1 MNDELK
7 HPVPTAQAPCVA
19 SVLAWHPLRRPWQW
33 MSTARIS
40 TLLLDLGLIATILA
54 VLWTSLGLHLLQEHR
69 RTMEQATRNASNLAG
84 AADQVLARTIEVID
98 QRILFIREAY
108 RQDRLGFNLDYLRR
122 SSGFLDGTTLQTAI
136 IDPSGRLRFT
146 NLGPVV
152 NGVDLSDRPHFRVH
166 VNNPRDD
173 LFISVPV
180 LGRESGRWSIQ
191 FTRKLF
197 EADGSFG
204 GVVVVSMD
212 PVWLTQLYNTLDI
225 GRGVMTLVGLDGILR
240 ARAPHLAAALG
251 NDLSATLREQNMVL
265 RQSGWTRMAS
275 PLDLTDRVI
284 AFRQITPYP
293 LVLLVGL
300 DMAGVYEQY
309 NAYRRY
315 AFLVAG
321 ALSVLVFAAGSLLL
335 RHRRQRLAS
344 EDRTLF
350 LAHHDALTGLANRIL
365 LRGCLNDALST
376 RAIAGAGLAV
386 LTLDLDRF
394 KAVNDA
400 FGHAVGDHL
409 LREVAGRLRNA
420 VRNGDTVARVGG
432 DEFVIIQAGTPQPG
446 FAEDLARRLIQELS
460 VPFQLDG
467 YEIQVGT
474 SVGLAVASDDG
485 ETADRVL
492 RRSDIALYRAKAAG
506 RGSLRCFE
514 PAMEVES
521 MARRR
526 LEEDLRH
533 AVEQNQLELHYQPV
547 YTCRSGELVAFEA
560 LLRWTHPT
568 RGAIAP
574 SEFIPI
580 AEESGLIVTIGRWA
594 MERACRDGASWPGQ
608 VRIAVNVS
616 PKQFRGADLPEF
628 VAAIL
633 CRTNLPAH
641 RLELEVTE
649 GLLIRDTEQALGVL
663 CALKSQGLRVA
674 LDDFGTGYSSLSY
687 LCRFPFDRV
696 KIDRAFISAIGSS
709 DQAGAIV
716 EAVLAMCSSLG
727 LKVTAEGVETDAQLA
742 FLRQHGCDEVQGFLL
757 GAPRTA
763 EAALGLLTPSFLSDH
778 AAAGRT

>member
-1 MNDELK
+1 
-7 HPVPTAQAPCVA
+7 
-19 SVLAWHPLRRPWQW
+19 
-33 MSTARIS
+33 MSTTQVS

-54 VLWTSLGLHLLQEHR
+54 VLWTSLGLHLFQEDR
-69 RTMEQATRNASNLAG
+69 RTLEQATRNVTNLAG
-84 AADQVLARTIEVID
+84 AADQVLARTIEAID

-108 RQDRLGFNLDYLRR
+108 RQDRLGFNLEFLRR

-166 VNNPRDD
+166 VDNPKDD

-191 FTRKLF
+191 FTRKLL

-225 GRGVMTLVGLDGILR
+225 DRGVMTLVGLDGILR
-240 ARAPHLAAALG
+240 ARAPHLASALG
-251 NDLSATLREQNMVL
+251 TDLSSTLREQDMIL
-265 RQSGWTRMAS
+265 RHSGWVRMTS
-275 PLDLTDRVI
+275 PLDEAYRVI

-293 LVLLVGL
+293 LVLLVGQDL
-300 DMAGVYEQY
+300 TGVYEQY
-309 NAYRRY
+309 YAYRRS

-321 ALSVLVFAAGSLLL
+321 ALSLLVLAAGRLLL

-344 EDRTLF
+344 EDRTRF
-350 LAHHDALTGLANRIL
+350 LAHHDALTGLANRAL
-365 LRGCLNDALST
+365 LRTCLDNALS
-376 RAIAGAGLAV
+376 RRPAAGAGLAV

-400 FGHAVGDHL
+400 YGHAMGDHL
-409 LREVAGRLRNA
+409 LQVVAGRLRKA
-420 VRNGDTVARVGG
+420 VRGGDTVARVGG
-432 DEFVIIQAGTPQPG
+432 DEFVIIQAAMPQPG
-446 FAEDLARRLIQELS
+446 AAEDLARRLIHQLS

-467 YEIQVGT
+467 FEIQIGT
-474 SVGLAVASDDG
+474 SVGIAVASDSG
-485 ETADRVL
+485 ETVDEVL
-492 RRSDIALYRAKAAG
+492 RRSDIALYRAKTAG

-521 MARRR
+521 RERRR

-533 AVEQNQLELHYQPV
+533 ALEQEQLELHYQPV
-547 YTCRSGELVAFEA
+547 FTCRSGEVVAFEA

-568 RGAIAP
+568 RGVVPP

-580 AEESGLIVTIGRWA
+580 AEETGLIVALGRWA
-594 MERACRDGASWPGQ
+594 IERACHDGASWPGQ
-608 VRIAVNVS
+608 VRVAVNVS
-616 PKQFRGADLPEF
+616 PKQFRGADLPDF
-628 VAAIL
+628 VAAML
-633 CRTNLPAH
+633 FRANLPAH

-649 GLLIRDTEQALGVL
+649 GLLIRDTAQALVVL

-687 LCRFPFDRV
+687 LRRFPFDRV
-696 KIDRAFISAIGSS
+696 KIDRSFISAIGSS
-709 DQAGAIV
+709 EQAGAIV

-727 LKVTAEGVETDAQLA
+727 LKVTAEGVETAAQLE

-757 GAPRTA
+757 GPPCSAK
-763 EAALGLLTPSFLSDH
+763 AALGLLPPSFLSDH
-778 AAAGRT
+778 PLAACVHRPNSLGKTGVGH